1 MEVFFFRVPRGGIFF
16 ARNAKKKPSLARK
29 QEGKSYLEQFSKI
42 RATGGENDAMGFQ
55 AFAVAGQRHV
65 HKVLIVPQIFKRR
78 GYAALV
84 IVPSQTEMLCI
95 YHRCVYSPAI
105 RKQTP
110 CCHRLNGGGL
120 RLGSNARK
128 RDARMCN

>member
-1 MEVFFFRVPRGGIFF
+1 
-16 ARNAKKKPSLARK
+16 
-29 QEGKSYLEQFSKI
+29 
-42 RATGGENDAMGFQ
+42 MGFQ

-105 RKQTP
+105 RKRTP
-110 CCHRLNGGGL
+110 AATDRTEY
-120 RLGSNARK
+120 RLGSNERDISRQTFVRPLKRLK

>member
-1 MEVFFFRVPRGGIFF
+1 MGKASPSPNVRLVGENVEKRNFSAGG
-16 ARNAKKKPSLARK
+16 
-29 QEGKSYLEQFSKI
+29 GDSYLEQFSKI

-105 RKQTP
+105 RKRTP
-110 CCHRLNGGGL
+110 AATTVRRTEGVSL
-120 RLGSNARK
+120 RI
-128 RDARMCN
+128 

>member
-1 MEVFFFRVPRGGIFF
+1 MIQGGGGGETMEE
-16 ARNAKKKPSLARK
+16 NLLLTRK
-29 QEGKSYLEQFSKI
+29 REGERSYLEQFSKI

-55 AFAVAGQRHV
+55 ALAVAGQRHV
-65 HKVLIVPQIFKRR
+65 DKVLIVPEIFKRR

-105 RKQTP
+105 GKRKKNTLLAATD
-110 CCHRLNGGGL
+110 RRELGL
-120 RLGSNARK
+120 
-128 RDARMCN
+128 